1 MEATFIHSDPPGPN
15 MNSSYFRVFA
25 PAQALTRAGHT
36 IHLVQGG
43 TGLPAG
49 PHREQA
55 DLIDYSQI
63 TPTVLLEREASPEL
77 IRRLRYAGAERIVFT
92 FDDHYGKLPDYAPR
106 KSFWTRPGYYEGWV
120 RAQNMCDGVIVAGP
134 ALTTAFIPTKGSP
147 ARLVHNYIDANLW
160 RHDGPWALGRPRVI
174 GWGGTREH
182 RTTWDHS
189 PLLEA
194 LSRIQADFGAGSN
207 PLDNRPTLMTIG
219 HTADPYL
226 DAAGIV
232 YMRNDLAEMRDWP
245 SLIGRFDIG
254 LAPLRGAYDQY
265 RSHLKVLEYA
275 SLGIPW
281 IATDAPPYAHAEGGI
296 LIPPDKREAERW
308 YGAIKRLLIDTDL
321 YANLSR
327 SGYDWSRGFTLDK
340 CVPVYEEI
348 LWPKR

>member
-25 PAQALTRAGHT
+25 PAQALLNAGHT

-43 TGLPAG
+43 TALPMG
-49 PHREQA
+49 PHNEQA
-55 DLIDYSQI
+55 DLIDYGQI

-77 IRRLRYAGAERIVFT
+77 IQRLRYAGAERIVFT

-106 KSFWTRPGYYEGWV
+106 KSFWARPGYYQSWV
-120 RAQNMCDGVIVAGP
+120 AAMNMCDAVIVAGP
-134 ALTTAFIPTKGSP
+134 ALTTAWIPTKGKP
-147 ARLVHNYIDANLW
+147 AQLVHNYIDSNLW
-160 RHDGPWALGRPRVI
+160 RHDGPWPLGRPKII

-189 PLLEA
+189 PVLAA
-194 LSRIQADFGAGSN
+194 LKNIQDDGAYDF
-207 PLDNRPTLMTIG
+207 RPPAIMMIG

-226 DAAGIV
+226 DGAGIS
-232 YMRNDLAEMRDWP
+232 YAHNDIASMRDWP
-245 SLIGRFDIG
+245 GLVGHFDIG
-254 LAPLRGAYDQY
+254 LAPLRGPYDQY
-265 RSHLKVLEYA
+265 RSHIKVLEYA

-281 IATDAPPYAHAEGGI
+281 VATDAPPYANARGGI
-296 LIPPDKREAERW
+296 LIPPDKREGERW
-308 YGAIKRLLIDTDL
+308 EAALVRLMTDPDL

-327 SGYDWSRGFTLDK
+327 DGYDWSREYALDK

-348 LWPKR
+348 LWPRK